1 MQTPPPGF
9 YVIVAATL
17 SGIGRTSTCPALS
30 GKAKVA
36 VSERLQ
42 ANRDRSFQDTLTRY

>member
-36 VSERLQ
+36 VSERLH
-42 ANRDRSFQDTLTRY
+42 NRDRSFQDTLTRY